1 MRRRNRR
8 RPINRVAQFLAWLR
22 DFAHRYR
29 ERERGG
35 GGWGFSFL
43 LRCEG
48 KNKRRVEREGWWDP
62 EGKCEDVGVV
72 SGCFVLRY
80 LVERE
85 IFGFFF
91 LRDLNR

>member
-1 MRRRNRR
+1 M
-8 RPINRVAQFLAWLR
+8 
-22 DFAHRYR
+22 
-29 ERERGG
+29 
-35 GGWGFSFL
+35 
-43 LRCEG
+43 
-48 KNKRRVEREGWWDP
+48 RVEREGWWDP

-72 SGCFVLRY
+72 SGCSVLRY